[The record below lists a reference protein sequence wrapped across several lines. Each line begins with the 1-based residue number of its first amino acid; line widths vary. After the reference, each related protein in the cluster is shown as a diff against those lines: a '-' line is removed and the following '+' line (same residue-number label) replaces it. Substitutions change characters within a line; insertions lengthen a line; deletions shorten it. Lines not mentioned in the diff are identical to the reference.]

1 MKLVVNECYG
11 GFELSEK
18 AREML
23 GVNPY
28 DIERNDPKLVQIV
41 EELGEKASGSFANL
55 QVVEIPDEATDFDI
69 SEYDG
74 VETVIYVVDGKI
86 KYA

>member
-1 MKLVVNECYG
+1 MKLVINNCYG

-28 DIERNDPKLVQIV
+28 DIKRNDPKLIQIV
-41 EELGEKASGSFANL
+41 EELGEKASGKSANL
-55 QVVEIPDEATDFDI
+55 QIVEIPDEITDFDI

-74 VETVIYVVDGKI
+74 VETVIYVMDGKI
-86 KYA
+86 KYT